1 MEIFLFVGF
10 LLLLYLFSANANLRS
25 RVDALEK
32 RERTLPLAVSQAVPS
47 PVGEFVGSSPAPAP
61 IPIMAPPVPDWSDQ
75 FTSWL
80 KEDWLMKLG
89 AMIFILGFG
98 WFVTYAFMHDWI
110 GPMGRIALG
119 LIVGASVLVL
129 GFWRITRYQ
138 NQGSVFLVLGSA
150 IVLMTVYAARL
161 NYGFFTPVTATAL
174 MFFSVAFVAFAA
186 VRFRIRMLAFAGLM
200 LAGVVPLLVQSEPNY
215 VGLFT
220 YLSIVTVGTLW
231 VILLTEWRDLL
242 VGALALVTLYSIPH
256 WVGLAHK
263 DLDVLMLFAYGF
275 ASVFFAANIVGFLRA
290 RAITQANIVGA
301 VWNGA
306 FLLMWVLSGVA
317 DEWQSL
323 VLSFWTVVF
332 ITAAFLLFRFTANAK
347 PLLAYALVGV
357 AFLGTA
363 TAVELDGATLGIAFT
378 LEAMAVA
385 LLSLVLIKSREVV
398 RVSTFLFLA
407 PGFFVLESI
416 NNYPNILQNTD
427 LFHEHFFLIA
437 LFVMVL
443 GALGIAL
450 RMLLTTDEKAVFA
463 SDHVLA
469 KLYLIIGSVFG
480 YILLWLF
487 LHQAAEEGTATM
499 IALALYTVAGI
510 AAYLSGHEHASKGLR
525 VYGGVLLGFVVGHL
539 LLVDVWQMELFFR
552 IITFFVIGALLMAT
566 AFVGR
571 KRKKDTVELV

>member
-1 MEIFLFVGF
+1 MEIFLFFEF
-10 LLLLYLFSANANLRS
+10 LVLIYLLSANASLRS
-25 RVDALEK
+25 RIDALEK
-32 RERTLPLAVSQAVPS
+32 REHGAPLPGTQAAPLPLTSELITSSPSTPSIAVS
-47 PVGEFVGSSPAPAP
+47 SSS
-61 IPIMAPPVPDWSDQ
+61 VPDWSDQ

-110 GPMGRIALG
+110 GPMGRILLG
-119 LIVGASVLVL
+119 LIVGAGVLIL

-138 NQGSVFLVLGSA
+138 NQGSVFLVLGSV
-150 IVLMTVYAARL
+150 IILITVYAARL
-161 NYGFFTPVTATAL
+161 NYGFFTPITATAL
-174 MFFSVAFVAFAA
+174 MLFSVAFVAFAA
-186 VRFRIRMLAFAGLM
+186 VHFRMRMLAFAGLV
-200 LAGVVPLLVQSEPNY
+200 LAGIVPLLVHSDPNY
-215 VGLFT
+215 IGLFT
-220 YLSIVTVGTLW
+220 YLAVVTVGTLW

-256 WVGLAHK
+256 WVGLVHK

-275 ASVFFAANIVGFLRA
+275 SAIFFAANIVGFLRT

-301 VWNGA
+301 VWNGG
-306 FLLMWVLSGVA
+306 FLLLWVLTGVA

-332 ITAAFLLFRFTANAK
+332 LAAAFLLFRFTGNAK
-347 PLLAYALVGV
+347 PLLAYAAVGV
-357 AFLGTA
+357 AFLGA
-363 TAVELDGATLGIAFT
+363 GTAVELDGAALGIAFT
-378 LEAMAVA
+378 LEVTAVV
-385 LLSLVLIKSREVV
+385 LLSLVLVKHRDVV
-398 RVSTFLFLA
+398 RMSTLLFFF
-407 PGFFVLESI
+407 PGFLVLQSI
-416 NNYPNILQNTD
+416 GNYPDMIQTPE

-437 LFVMVL
+437 LFVLVL
-443 GALGIAL
+443 GALGL
-450 RMLLTTDEKAVFA
+450 SMRLMSTVDEKGV
-463 SDHVLA
+463 SDPDHDLS
-469 KLYLIIGSVFG
+469 KLYLVTGSVFG
-480 YILLWLF
+480 YVLLWLF
-487 LHQAAEEGTATM
+487 LHQALEEGTATM

-510 AAYLSGHEHASKGLR
+510 AAYLSGREYASKGLR

-571 KRKKDTVELV
+571 KRKESAV